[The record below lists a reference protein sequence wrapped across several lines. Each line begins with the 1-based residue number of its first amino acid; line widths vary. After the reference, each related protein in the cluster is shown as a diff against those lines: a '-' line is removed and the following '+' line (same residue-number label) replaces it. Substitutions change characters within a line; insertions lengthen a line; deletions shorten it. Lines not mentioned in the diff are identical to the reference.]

1 MVRSGKAPF
10 LIRYPLVICHI
21 AMENGHRNSEFSH
34 EKCMVVFHRFL
45 YVYQRVNLHF
55 PMVFLWLYHYNPSLP
70 EGKSGPFSVAGW
82 MLDVFDGNSTIS
94 WGYIWMRYNVIY
106 IYIFHIFGYQ
116 EIYITLISDLFEI
129 YPNTMWYHMWYIYNV
144 ISKYNEIYTPYLDRN
159 TTSNV
164 DGCWW

>member
-10 LIRYPLVICHI
+10 FIRYPLVICHI

-116 EIYITLISDLFEI
+116 EIYIYIYHINIWFIWDISKYNMI
-129 YPNTMWYHMWYIYNV
+129 YIYIYMYIYNV
-144 ISKYNEIYTPYLDRN
+144 IFKYNEIYIYIYTIF
-159 TTSNV
+159 
-164 DGCWW
+164 G

>member
-70 EGKSGPFSVAGW
+70 EGKSGPFSVAG
-82 MLDVFDGNSTIS
+82 
-94 WGYIWMRYNVIY
+94 
-106 IYIFHIFGYQ
+106 
-116 EIYITLISDLFEI
+116 
-129 YPNTMWYHMWYIYNV
+129 
-144 ISKYNEIYTPYLDRN
+144 
-159 TTSNV
+159 
-164 DGCWW
+164 